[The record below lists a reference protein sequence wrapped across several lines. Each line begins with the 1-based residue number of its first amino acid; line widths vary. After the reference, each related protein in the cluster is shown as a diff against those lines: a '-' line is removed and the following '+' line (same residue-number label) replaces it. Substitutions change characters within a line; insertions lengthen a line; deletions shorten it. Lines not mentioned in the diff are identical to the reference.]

1 MLVSADMGTA
11 AVLTLCGLVG
21 QTCVSRSSS
30 AVLSSDLLHWLLLGP
45 PMQCLQV
52 DRIPRAPCEDEGR
65 GSPTCQQVCSFVSFI
80 TNNLAS
86 CRKN

>member
-1 MLVSADMGTA
+1 M
-11 AVLTLCGLVG
+11 
-21 QTCVSRSSS
+21 
-30 AVLSSDLLHWLLLGP
+30 LSSDLLHWLLLGP

-52 DRIPRAPCEDEGR
+52 GHIPRAPCEDEGR
-65 GSPTCQQVCSFVSFI
+65 GSPTCQHVVSFVSFI